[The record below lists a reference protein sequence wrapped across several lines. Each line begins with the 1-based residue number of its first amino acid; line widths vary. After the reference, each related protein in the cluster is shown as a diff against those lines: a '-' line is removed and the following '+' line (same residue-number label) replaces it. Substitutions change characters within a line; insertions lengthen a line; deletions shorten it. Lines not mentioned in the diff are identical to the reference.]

1 MQTQKFLTPELL
13 AQNVADYIHN
23 LVKQK
28 SNATLVL
35 TSGNTPI
42 RAYQLLAAQ
51 STAEEFADCMI
62 IGLDEWVGVGPEN
75 EGSCQYIVEQN
86 LLKPLG
92 VLPENYTFF
101 NGLADDLQFECE
113 RIDKLISQ
121 RGGLDFIVVGVG
133 MNGHIGLNE
142 PGYDFDNYC
151 HVTELADITIEV
163 GQKYFK
169 SETPLTQGITI
180 GLKHLLEA
188 KTAMLMAS
196 GKRKAEIIKQT
207 VSAEIS
213 SEIPSTVFQLHKNVL
228 IWLDEAA
235 GDLISD

>member
-1 MQTQKFLTPELL
+1 MQIQKFPTTEIL
-13 AQNVADYIHN
+13 AQSVADYIHN

-28 SNATLVL
+28 PDATLVL
-35 TSGNTPI
+35 TSGDTPR

-51 STAEEFADCMI
+51 AVAEEFTNCMI
-62 IGLDEWVGVGPEN
+62 IGLDEWVGIGPEN
-75 EGSCQYIVEQN
+75 EGSCQYIVEEN

-92 VLPENYTFF
+92 ISSANYTFF
-101 NGLADDLQFECE
+101 DGLSDNLPAECQ
-113 RIDKLISQ
+113 RVDTLIKV
-121 RGGLDFIVVGVG
+121 RGGLDFIIVGVG
-133 MNGHIGLNE
+133 LNGHIGLNE

-151 HVTELADITIEV
+151 HVTELAEITIEV

-169 SETPLTQGITI
+169 FETPLTQGITI

-188 KTAMLMAS
+188 KTAMLMA
-196 GKRKAEIIKQT
+196 GGEKKAEIIRQT

-213 SEIPSTVFQLHKNVL
+213 SEIPSTVFQLHKNGL

-235 GDLISD
+235 GSLI